1 MSFWKVN
8 YKTVEDN
15 KEVLVEAINKD
26 TEYVEK
32 ILKEVHP
39 EWLEMDIEEV
49 EKPEWVKHSMEDWG

>member
-8 YKTVEDN
+8 YKTLEDN

>member
-1 MSFWKVN
+1 VSFWKVN
-8 YKTVEDN
+8 YKTVEEN
-15 KEVLVEAINKD
+15 KEVLVEAIDKN

-49 EKPEWVKHSMEDWG
+49 DKPDWIKHSMEDWD

>member
-8 YKTVEDN
+8 YKTVEEN
-15 KEVLVEAINKD
+15 KEVLVEAIDKN

-49 EKPEWVKHSMEDWG
+49 DKPDWIKHSMEDWD